1 VGYSPRVS
9 EYRVNKEIRMEIEW
23 HQSRMMLHII
33 PQCDSQGIFFK
44 DEFYSES
51 ILIRWG
57 KGKFQIPYIY
67 HENEKDKPPKKD
79 LPLLIK

>member
-57 KGKFQIPYIY
+57 KGKFQIPYQSS
-67 HENEKDKPPKKD
+67 N
-79 LPLLIK
+79 LNQL